1 VTGGARGIGRAIAS
15 RLARAGASVAIG
27 DRDAATAAATAREL
41 SDEDLDVVGMPL
53 DVTSAAE
60 VADVL
65 DQIVRRS
72 GRLDILVNNACRAR
86 YRFLLDMEQADWDDA
101 VSACL
106 TGTFLC
112 AHAAAPLMRDQG
124 SGKIINISS
133 MAASVGLARTTAYA
147 AAKGGV
153 EAMTRVLAVELAPFK
168 IQVNAVAPGP
178 VDTEFSRSSL
188 PQEIRRAR
196 LERMPAG
203 RFGTADEVAALVGYL
218 CSDEAEWITGAVF
231 RIDGGYTAAGSIE
244 TWSPP
249 RIVPDA

>member
-1 VTGGARGIGRAIAS
+1 
-15 RLARAGASVAIG
+15 
-27 DRDAATAAATAREL
+27 
-41 SDEDLDVVGMPL
+41 
-53 DVTSAAE
+53 
-60 VADVL
+60 
-65 DQIVRRS
+65 
-72 GRLDILVNNACRAR
+72 
-86 YRFLLDMEQADWDDA
+86 
-101 VSACL
+101 
-106 TGTFLC
+106 
-112 AHAAAPLMRDQG
+112 MRDQS